1 MPRKPTESLLVV
13 DSAQEQGTLVVTPH
27 GDGGYRQAELLG
39 AALSKIA
46 ADRPSKVTLNLSRL
60 TFIDSVGMGVLISFK
75 HALARE
81 GGKLALADVPP
92 HIAEVL
98 RVSRLLEWLSADS
111 VGGGGTSGASAFK
124 NA

>member
-1 MPRKPTESLLVV
+1 VRRKPTEPLLV
-13 DSAQEQGTLVVTPH
+13 DSVQEEGTLVVTPH

-46 ADRPSKVTLNLSRL
+46 ASRPAKVTLNLSRL

-81 GGKLALADVPP
+81 GGRLALADVPP

-98 RVSRLLEWLSADS
+98 RVSRLLEWLGSDSA
-111 VGGGGTSGASAFK
+111 GGAGANGASAFK